1 MDDHPA
7 HVKTAVNQSSSYG
20 WEEAENIASQDGHTE
35 AGGEHLC
42 YRLERAGAREEGSG
56 GHSSR
61 MGALGVGATV
71 FMAEVLCVA
80 VSRRLL
86 TLSSSALQPHLLPS
100 QLGQ

>member
-7 HVKTAVNQSSSYG
+7 HVKTAVNQSSSCG
-20 WEEAENIASQDGHTE
+20 WEEAETIASQDGHTE
-35 AGGEHLC
+35 AGGEHSC
-42 YRLERAGAREEGSG
+42 YRLERTGGREEGSG

-61 MGALGVGATV
+61 TGALGVGATV